1 MDIIPKRII
10 DEIQALQKT
19 VNMLEANTV
28 ILENKLTMANA
39 EIENLL
45 NRLYPKSNK
54 VSEPMEKL

>member
-10 DEIQALQKT
+10 DEIQELQQT
-19 VNMLEANTV
+19 VNKLKAHTEMLED
-28 ILENKLTMANA
+28 KLTMANA

>member
-28 ILENKLTMANA
+28 VLENKLLKANA

>member
-28 ILENKLTMANA
+28 VLENKLSKANA

>member
-28 ILENKLTMANA
+28 ILENKLTKANA

-54 VSEPMEKL
+54 VCEPMEKL

>member
-28 ILENKLTMANA
+28 ILENKLSKANA

>member
-10 DEIQALQKT
+10 DEIQSLQKT

-28 ILENKLTMANA
+28 VLENKLSKANA

>member
-28 ILENKLTMANA
+28 ILENKLTKANA